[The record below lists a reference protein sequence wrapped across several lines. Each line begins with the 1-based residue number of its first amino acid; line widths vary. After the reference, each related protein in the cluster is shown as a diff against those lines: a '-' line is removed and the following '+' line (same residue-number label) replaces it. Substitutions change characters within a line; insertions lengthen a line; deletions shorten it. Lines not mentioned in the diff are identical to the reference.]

1 MEIGNLPKR
10 EFRVVIA
17 KMIKEIKRRMD
28 AQSEKL
34 EVLNKELENIK
45 NNQAEIKDIKTE
57 VKKYSGRNQ

>member
-34 EVLNKELENIK
+34 KDFNKAGK
-45 NNQAEIKDIKTE
+45 PTE
-57 VKKYSGRNQ
+57 YKKQHKL

>member
-1 MEIGNLPKR
+1 M
-10 EFRVVIA
+10 IA

-45 NNQAEIKDIKTE
+45 NNQAEIKDIITE

>member
-1 MEIGNLPKR
+1 MEKGNLPKR

-45 NNQAEIKDIKTE
+45 NNQAEIKDIITE